1 VSGRSGGL
9 AFTIGESAQRLIVTH
24 HVLSHFAKHQQSTDR
39 SFEAGGQLFAHFAEN
54 EITIER
60 ATGPRPTDRR
70 SRFSYVPD
78 RRLEQEE
85 IDAMHREGLHFIGD
99 WHTHPE
105 PTPTPS
111 GSDVRSIRDAVAKSK
126 HHLNGFL
133 MIIVGTDVFPQGL
146 HLSLHGSTERIVVT
160 PEKK

>member
-1 VSGRSGGL
+1 
-9 AFTIGESAQRLIVTH
+9 
-24 HVLSHFAKHQQSTDR
+24 
-39 SFEAGGQLFAHFAEN
+39 
-54 EITIER
+54 
-60 ATGPRPTDRR
+60 
-70 SRFSYVPD
+70 
-78 RRLEQEE
+78 
-85 IDAMHREGLHFIGD
+85 MHREGLHFIGD

-111 GSDVRSIRDAVAKSK
+111 GSDVRSIRDAVVKSK